1 MTCKEELIKSTL
13 GNAYP
18 TYLYGGKIDLRV
30 CLNDLMMRLEF
41 PSNRCVSENE
51 CFSKWWIITADDPRC
66 LSMKNTPTGQPGQPI
81 ECNYCCKG
89 AGCNQILRIPD
100 SLLYTGEDHPSS
112 GIGGVI
118 QIG

>member
-1 MTCKEELIKSTL
+1 MCHTCTGVNCSRADLQECNTGATYCMNTMTQDQNGIRTITR
-13 GNAYP
+13 G
-18 TYLYGGKIDLRV
+18 
-30 CLNDLMMRLEF
+30 
-41 PSNRCVSENE
+41 CVSENE